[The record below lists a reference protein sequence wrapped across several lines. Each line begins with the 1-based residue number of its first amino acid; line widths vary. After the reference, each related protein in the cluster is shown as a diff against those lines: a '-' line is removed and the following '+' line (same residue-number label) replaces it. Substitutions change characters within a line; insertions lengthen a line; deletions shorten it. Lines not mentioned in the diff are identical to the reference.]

1 MLAFILITAIL
12 IGIYGALHNQ
22 WNKRNEIHR
31 AVSESGMY
39 PLLWRLHVI
48 LTLPDGSTSV
58 ENEEFADF
66 GDFELKTFKY
76 PV

>member
-1 MLAFILITAIL
+1 M

-22 WNKRNEIHR
+22 WNKRNEMHR
-31 AVSESGMY
+31 AVSVSGIH
-39 PLLWRLHVI
+39 PLLRTLHAM
-48 LTLPDGSTSV
+48 LTLPDRSTGV

-66 GDFELKTFKY
+66 GDFELKNFNY